1 MKLPEEIRQI
11 LTQHTVDIGSDGGDV
26 IPDYELDDI
35 TAEVLKVLEA
45 RGNYYPQSR
54 ALGGGWW
61 VFISENELTD
71 ESDSNYTP

>member
-11 LTQHTVDIGSDGGDV
+11 LTQHTVDIGSDGGGV

-35 TAEVLKVLEA
+35 TAEVLEVLKV

-54 ALGGGWW
+54 VLGSGWW
-61 VFISENELTD
+61 VFISENEVTD
-71 ESDSNYTP
+71 ESDSN